1 MVWAYP
7 VVLSLEVVGG
17 WFRNELFHC
26 LFGFLWSCAAE
37 CVSQVS
43 EVCNSVEFHGLKPVL
58 CAELC
63 RDGSFSSSSFE
74 VGMAE
79 GGPGGVVSLL
89 LIVEEER
96 GEVRFPECAEN
107 M

>member
-1 MVWAYP
+1 M
-7 VVLSLEVVGG
+7 E
-17 WFRNELFHC
+17 
-26 LFGFLWSCAAE
+26 
-37 CVSQVS
+37 
-43 EVCNSVEFHGLKPVL
+43 PVL

-63 RDGSFSSSSFE
+63 GDSSFSSSSFE

-89 LIVEEER
+89 LVVEEER
-96 GEVRFPECAEN
+96 GEVCFPECAEN